1 MTAYSVVTDR
11 APPSR
16 FLREDALVAWL
27 QEFIRFPSEQTN
39 LHEKDPQVLRFIR
52 ECAAPLAE
60 RLGATCRYDA
70 MGNLIIELGPQ
81 SEKSLL
87 FVGYAMTHPRAKMT
101 DPFSGAIIET
111 AKGLAVRG
119 RGVAEQKT
127 ALAALFGAM
136 AATLEGR
143 PLKNRLSIVL
153 LTAGETGRHDAISS
167 VMPALECRPQFAIVC
182 IGTSNRVAVGNKG
195 RIDFDVIVRGKTA
208 HSSTPWQ
215 GVNAIIGA
223 QSVIALIAE
232 LKLGVKDHPQFGSAT
247 LTPTAIDSWPKA
259 THTVPD
265 TVRITYDRRL
275 LPGEEPK
282 AAYDAICR
290 EIVLSLPWSVEC
302 LLGPIMY
309 PNEIAPESAIMR
321 ALRAAHA
328 AAGQPQPETFYCN
341 FALDTGYLARE
352 GIEAVMFGPGDV
364 DQFHSSEESV
374 LISDLVATSYVY
386 YRMIEQCL
394 GPNA

>member
-1 MTAYSVVTDR
+1 MTAYSVVKGA

-16 FLREDALVAWL
+16 FLSEDTLVAWL
-27 QEFIRFPSEQTN
+27 QEFVRFPSEQTN

-60 RLGATCRYDA
+60 KLGATCRYDA
-70 MGNLIIELGPQ
+70 MENLIIELGPR

-101 DPFSGAIIET
+101 DPFSGTIIDT
-111 AKGLAVRG
+111 AKGVAVRG

-153 LTAGETGRHDAISS
+153 LTAGETGRHDAIASA
-167 VMPALECRPQFAIVC
+167 MPCLECRPDFAIIC
-182 IGTSNRVAVGNKG
+182 IGTSNRIAVGNKG
-195 RIDFDVIVRGKTA
+195 RIDFDVIVRGKAA
-208 HSSTPWQ
+208 HSSTPWH

-223 QSVIALIAE
+223 QSIITLLAD
-232 LKLGVKDHPQFGSAT
+232 LKLDAKDHPQFGSAT

-265 TVRITYDRRL
+265 MVRITYDRRL

-282 AAYDAICR
+282 AAYEAICR
-290 EIVLSLPWSVEC
+290 KIVLPMPWSVEC

-321 ALRAAHA
+321 ALGAAHA
-328 AAGQPQPETFYCN
+328 AAGQPQPNNFYCN
-341 FALDTGYLARE
+341 FALDAGYLARD
-352 GIEAVMFGPGDV
+352 GIEAVMYGPGDV
-364 DQFHSSEESV
+364 DQFHSNEESV
-374 LISDLVATSYVY
+374 LISDLVATSHVY

-394 GPNA
+394 GPNV